1 MKRPDNPKFDL
12 EIGDFTTRPAYDG
25 KCGAS
30 VVRKTGARY
39 DDVERHTLC
48 CTDEGAK
55 RLAALMNAA
64 RDLARDW
71 REISETG
78 GFMDRDPQ
86 AWVRFIIVKAVATA
100 IDGPQ
105 PELLTRRETPG
116 P

>member
-12 EIGDFTTRPAYDG
+12 EIGDFIRRDAFDS
-25 KCGAS
+25 KCSAL
-30 VVRKTGARY
+30 VVRKTGPRY

-48 CTDEGAK
+48 RTDDGAK

-71 REISETG
+71 REISEDAPAG
-78 GFMDRDPQ
+78 WEPEQ
-86 AWVRFIIVKAVATA
+86 WVRHLIVKAVATA

-105 PELLTRRETPG
+105 PELPTRASE
-116 P
+116 

>member
-12 EIGDFTTRPAYDG
+12 EIGDFTTRPAFDG
-25 KCGAS
+25 KCGAR
-30 VVRKTGARY
+30 VVRKIGPRY

-48 CTDEGAK
+48 RTDDGAK

-71 REISETG
+71 QQISETG
-78 GFMDRDPQ
+78 AFKDQDPQ
-86 AWVRFIIVKAVATA
+86 AWVRFVIVKAVATA

-105 PELLTRRETPG
+105 PELPTG
-116 P
+116 ASA